1 MTKISTVLLSIMV
14 LMLSSCNSTKK
25 IVYLQDK
32 QLNVPENIT
41 NFNTIKIQ
49 PGDEISIVVSCKDPE
64 SAMLFNLLQVNNR
77 IGQTSSSATG
87 GSSSNANG
95 QVSTYRVN
103 TFGDIEFPI
112 LGTIHV
118 AGLTREELSEKIKKL
133 IIEGGYIN
141 QPIVTVNF
149 VNLHFSMVGDI
160 SSPGVYSI
168 SEDKVNLLEAIA
180 MAGDLNI
187 TGRRDAIYVI
197 REENGKRTTYPVDLR
212 SESLYNSPVFYLQQN
227 DIVYVEPNNVKAGQ
241 SSVNENNFK
250 SVTFWMSFASFAMA
264 IAIFVTK

>member
-1 MTKISTVLLSIMV
+1 
-14 LMLSSCNSTKK
+14 
-25 IVYLQDK
+25 
-32 QLNVPENIT
+32 
-41 NFNTIKIQ
+41 
-49 PGDEISIVVSCKDPE
+49 
-64 SAMLFNLLQVNNR
+64 
-77 IGQTSSSATG
+77 
-87 GSSSNANG
+87 
-95 QVSTYRVN
+95 
-103 TFGDIEFPI
+103 
-112 LGTIHV
+112 
-118 AGLTREELSEKIKKL
+118 
-133 IIEGGYIN
+133 
-141 QPIVTVNF
+141 
-149 VNLHFSMVGDI
+149 
-160 SSPGVYSI
+160 
-168 SEDKVNLLEAIA
+168 